1 MMGAGAIMQANKTAL
16 ILIGFQN
23 DYFSK
28 NGVLRPVIEM
38 NADSVLDHTLQ
49 LLHALQ
55 DTDITII
62 STPILFTDDY
72 HELHEPVGIL
82 KAVKD
87 ARAFRRGTFG
97 AEVVPEFLPYTGRII
112 EVPGK
117 RGLNAFAETELDTLL
132 HQRGIEDVV
141 LAGAVTSICID
152 STGRSAHE
160 RGFRVHVLRDAICGR
175 TFLEQDFYCNQVFPL
190 YADLWSCDDLVSALA
205 V

>member
-1 MMGAGAIMQANKTAL
+1 MQAKKTAL
-16 ILIGFQN
+16 ILIGYQN

-28 NGVLRPVIEM
+28 DGVLRPVIEM
-38 NADSVLDHTLQ
+38 NADSVLENTLQ
-49 LLHALQ
+49 LLQALQ
-55 DTDITII
+55 DTGVTMI
-62 STPILFTDDY
+62 STPILFTEDY

-87 ARAFRRGTFG
+87 AGAFRRGTFG
-97 AEVVPEFLPYTGRII
+97 AEAIPEFRPYADRII

-117 RGLNAFAETELDTLL
+117 RGLNAFAETGLDALL
-132 HQRGIEDVV
+132 HERGIEDVV

-160 RGFRVHVLRDAICGR
+160 RGFRVHMLKDATCGR

-190 YADLWSCDDLVSALA
+190 YADIWSCQNLISALA
-205 V
+205 E